1 MHVIMGATGHVGA
14 ACVEALLAQNQP
26 VLALLHSPDKAAALE
41 AKGAETAVVD
51 ARDPDALR
59 AAFRRGRRAFLLN
72 PPAAPATDTDAE
84 ETATVRAILAA
95 VDGSSLEKVVA
106 ESTMGAVAGE
116 ALAPRTGDSSV
127 LYGLEKGLAAQ
138 PIPAAINRAGYYFSN
153 FDLQLDAV
161 RDTGELQT
169 MFPADFALPMVAPV
183 DLGRAAARRLTSGL
197 DDIGVV
203 SIEGPTRPVFA
214 DVAAAFAQALDRPV
228 RVVATPRDGWIA
240 AFRAQGFS
248 ASAADAYARM
258 TQVAIDGPKTPVAET
273 EKGQITLEAYIC
285 KLVRR

>member
-41 AKGAETAVVD
+41 ARGAQTAVVD
-51 ARDPDALR
+51 ARDADALR

-95 VDGSSLEKVVA
+95 LDGSGLEKVVA

-138 PIPAAINRAGYYFSN
+138 PIPAAVNRAAYYLSN
-153 FDLQLDAV
+153 FDLQLAEV
-161 RDTGELQT
+161 RDTGKLQT
-169 MFPADFALPMVAPV
+169 MLPLDFEMPMVAPV

-197 DDIGVV
+197 DDVGLV
-203 SIEGPTRPVFA
+203 SIEGPARSTIVDVARAFADALGRPVEA
-214 DVAAAFAQALDRPV
+214 VS
-228 RVVATPRDGWIA
+228 TPREGWIA
-240 AFRAQGFS
+240 AYRAQGFS
-248 ASAADAYARM
+248 APAADAYARM
-258 TQVAIDGPKTPVAET
+258 TAAALDGPMTPREET
-273 EKGQITLEAYIC
+273 EKGEVTLQAYIRD
-285 KLVRR
+285 LAAR